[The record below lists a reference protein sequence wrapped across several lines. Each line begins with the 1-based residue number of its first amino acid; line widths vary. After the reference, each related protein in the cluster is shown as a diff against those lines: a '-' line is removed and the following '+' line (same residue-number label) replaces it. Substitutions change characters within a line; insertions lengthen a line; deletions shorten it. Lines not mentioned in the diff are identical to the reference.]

1 MGKTENNNGETA
13 DKAINSVLAAER
25 EAQEQVERCREDA
38 NLKLKSAQMRSAR
51 IRQQADHRITQLHRL
66 CLEKSQRELDE
77 IRRNH
82 HQALL
87 ERIAR
92 IQPDD
97 RILEQAAHRLAFEL
111 IMGSAD
117 KTGNKGE

>member
-1 MGKTENNNGETA
+1 MDSNHNNNGGNEA
-13 DKAINSVLAAER
+13 DKAITSVLASER
-25 EAQEQVERCREDA
+25 EAHEGVERCREDA
-38 NLKLKSAQMRSAR
+38 RLRLKSAQMRSAR

-66 CLEKSQRELDE
+66 CLEKSQRELGG
-77 IRRNH
+77 IRQSH

-97 RILEQAAHRLAFEL
+97 GILEQAAQRLALEL
-111 IMGSAD
+111 IMGQVSD
-117 KTGNKGE
+117 DES